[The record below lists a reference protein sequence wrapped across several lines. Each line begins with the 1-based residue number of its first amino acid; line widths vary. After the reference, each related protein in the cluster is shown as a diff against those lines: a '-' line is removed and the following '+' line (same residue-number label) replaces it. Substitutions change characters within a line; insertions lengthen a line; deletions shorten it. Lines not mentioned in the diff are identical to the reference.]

1 MVTVVTGGGSAG
13 GEVSVDVV
21 AVSVTVVESP
31 SELVNVMARPPTA
44 SSAAAAAIPNSRG
57 GRLYQGSGAS
67 SSG

>member
-13 GEVSVDVV
+13 GEVSVEVV

-31 SELVNVMARPPTA
+31 SELVNVTARPPTA
-44 SSAAAAAIPNSRG
+44 SSAAAAATPNNSG